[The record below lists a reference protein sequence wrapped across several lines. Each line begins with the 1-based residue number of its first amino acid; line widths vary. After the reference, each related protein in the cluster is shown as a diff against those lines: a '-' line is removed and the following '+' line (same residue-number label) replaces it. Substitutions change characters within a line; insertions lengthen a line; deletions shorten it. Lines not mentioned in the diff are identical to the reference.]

1 MNAIYGGRIKAFNVC
16 ECICFRDSLN
26 NTKSLLE
33 IGIVKWTEYEDQ
45 FSEATEWLTQT
56 EQLVQSFNK
65 LQDSLEEKKNVL
77 EQFQIHL
84 QTLFDWQKELD
95 RLNMKAQMLL
105 ETCADTRISNAI
117 TQLTTKYN
125 ALLSLAKEIMRRL
138 ELHYQVDFLNS
149 DFLDSSFWLNC
160 QHCVPSLI
168 FRSISNTIPC
178 TKNART
184 GSKEHAIS

>member
-1 MNAIYGGRIKAFNVC
+1 M
-16 ECICFRDSLN
+16 
-26 NTKSLLE
+26 
-33 IGIVKWTEYEDQ
+33 KWTEYEDQ
-45 FSEATEWLTQT
+45 FSEATDWLTQT
-56 EQLVQSFNK
+56 EQLVQPFNK

-77 EQFQIHL
+77 ERFQIHL

-138 ELHYQVDFLNS
+138 ELHYQVRFAKIGFRLKP
-149 DFLDSSFWLNC
+149 F
-160 QHCVPSLI
+160 I
-168 FRSISNTIPC
+168 FYE
-178 TKNART
+178 KNHFYNFYKINFTRVFI
-184 GSKEHAIS
+184 KYIFI

>member
-1 MNAIYGGRIKAFNVC
+1 M
-16 ECICFRDSLN
+16 
-26 NTKSLLE
+26 
-33 IGIVKWTEYEDQ
+33 KWTEYEDQ

-56 EQLVQSFNK
+56 EQLVQTFNK

-77 EQFQIHL
+77 EQFQVHL

-138 ELHYQVDFLNS
+138 ELHYQVIIFLLYMRNFTVPQFYFLLILLILKIRNINS
-149 DFLDSSFWLNC
+149 
-160 QHCVPSLI
+160 
-168 FRSISNTIPC
+168 TIPC
-178 TKNART
+178 TKNARIGLSVREINWASVRT
-184 GSKEHAIS
+184 FPAH